1 MLNSNNKY
9 LIITKTKKIL
19 SVIFVIS
26 NSLFF
31 SILNNILIS
40 ILSNFL
46 NKNNNKFN
54 IKLNDIFNKESITIF
69 KNYFII
75 SNIFGG
81 FYLNKIESFKIHFFL
96 IIFIPIL
103 LIINNKFDLK
113 YFEIIIFFYIFFT
126 RFLCYIPFINLN
138 KFFPQKILMTF
149 IFITIGNFILNL
161 IEIIYLN
168 INIKFKKTF
177 FLITIF
183 FPFLLEII
191 FIFFFEFKSYKNDS
205 NLIYVYNENL
215 DLNNEII
222 NDSFS
227 EKSEI
232 LIKSLNN
239 KFNEEKNLK
248 FKEYKKNFYE
258 LFKNK
263 KILIMNLIFFLSLFT
278 FINIDSYFSFFIN
291 YNYPLNK
298 VKRNLNLILLN
309 LIKLIFPFLICLIFE
324 NIFFNVGIRIIIGIN
339 LIFNI
344 ILFLII
350 INFENN
356 NFKIIIIHIIQYFK
370 FILLNSLYTFFFI
383 KLIKIFEN
391 KFIIEISGILS
402 ISKFL
407 FNLIVIIF
415 ENNFDPSKIF
425 NFNEKEIKIFNEI
438 CDNNKKC
445 KFIIWIYNCLN
456 KYNYYYIFISI
467 FSIFFNIIILVIS
480 QHFSF

>member
-9 LIITKTKKIL
+9 LLITKTKKIL

-31 SILNNILIS
+31 SILNNILIA
-40 ILSNFL
+40 ILTNFL
-46 NKNNNKFN
+46 NNNNNKFN

-103 LIINNKFDLK
+103 IIINNKFDLK
-113 YFEIIIFFYIFFT
+113 YFEIIIFFYIFFI
-126 RFLCYIPFINLN
+126 RFLCYIPLINLN
-138 KFFPQKILMTF
+138 KFFPQKIFMIF
-149 IFITIGNFILNL
+149 IFIIIGNFILNL
-161 IEIIYLN
+161 IEMIYLN
-168 INIKFKKTF
+168 INKIKKIFLLITF
-177 FLITIF
+177 FLS
-183 FPFLLEII
+183 FLLEII
-191 FIFFFEFKSYKNDS
+191 FIFIFEFKSYKNNLD
-205 NLIYVYNENL
+205 LIYVYNENL
-215 DLNNEII
+215 ENSDEII
-222 NDSFS
+222 NDTFS

-232 LIKSLNN
+232 LIKSLND
-239 KFNEEKNLK
+239 KFKQEKNLK
-248 FKEYKKNFYE
+248 FKEYKKNFFD

-263 KILIMNLIFFLSLFT
+263 RILIMNLIFFLSLFT
-278 FINIDSYFSFFIN
+278 FINIDSYFSLFIN

-298 VKRNLNLILLN
+298 VKRNLNLILIN
-309 LIKLIFPFLICLIFE
+309 LIKLIIPFLISLFFE
-324 NIFFNVGIRIIIGIN
+324 NIFFNQGIRIFIGTN

-370 FILLNSLYTFFFI
+370 FILLNSLYSFFFI
-383 KLIKIFEN
+383 KLLKIFDN
-391 KFIIEISGILS
+391 NFILEISGILG

-407 FNLIVIIF
+407 FNLIEIII
-415 ENNFDPSKIF
+415 EKYFDPTKIF
-425 NFNEKEIKIFNEI
+425 KFNEKEINIFNEI
-438 CDNNKKC
+438 CNNNKKC
-445 KFIIWIYNCLN
+445 KFIIWIYDCLN
-456 KYNYYYIFISI
+456 KYNYYYVFISI
-467 FSIFFNIIILVIS
+467 FSIFFNIIILLIS

>member
-9 LIITKTKKIL
+9 LIITKTKKIF

-54 IKLNDIFNKESITIF
+54 IKLNDIFNKESITII

-75 SNIFGG
+75 TNIFGG
-81 FYLNKIESFKIHFFL
+81 FYLNKIESFKIHLFL
-96 IIFIPIL
+96 VIFTPIL
-103 LIINNKFDLK
+103 LIINYKFYLK
-113 YFEIIIFFYIFFT
+113 YLEIIIFLYIFSI
-126 RFLCYIPFINLN
+126 RFLCYIPLINLN
-138 KFFPQKILMTF
+138 KFFPQKIFMIF
-149 IFITIGNFILNL
+149 IFIIIGNFILNL
-161 IEIIYLN
+161 IEMIYLN
-168 INIKFKKTF
+168 INKIKKIFLLITF
-177 FLITIF
+177 FLS
-183 FPFLLEII
+183 FLLEII
-191 FIFFFEFKSYKNDS
+191 FIFIFEFKSYKNNLD
-205 NLIYVYNENL
+205 LIYVYNENL
-215 DLNNEII
+215 ENSDEII
-222 NDSFS
+222 NDTFS

-232 LIKSLNN
+232 LIKSLND
-239 KFNEEKNLK
+239 KFKQEKNLK
-248 FKEYKKNFYE
+248 FKEYKKNFFD

-263 KILIMNLIFFLSLFT
+263 RILIMNLIFFLSLFT
-278 FINIDSYFSFFIN
+278 FINIDSYFSLFIN

-298 VKRNLNLILLN
+298 VKRNFNLILIN
-309 LIKLIFPFLICLIFE
+309 LIKLIIPFLISLFFE
-324 NIFFNVGIRIIIGIN
+324 NIFFNQGIRIFIGTN

-370 FILLNSLYTFFFI
+370 FILLNSLYSFFFI
-383 KLIKIFEN
+383 KLLKIFDN
-391 KFIIEISGILS
+391 NFILEISGILG

-407 FNLIVIIF
+407 FNLIEIII
-415 ENNFDPSKIF
+415 EKYFDPTKIF
-425 NFNEKEIKIFNEI
+425 KFNEKEINIFNEI
-438 CDNNKKC
+438 CNNNKKC
-445 KFIIWIYNCLN
+445 KFIIWIYDCLN
-456 KYNYYYIFISI
+456 KYNYYYVFISI
-467 FSIFFNIIILVIS
+467 FSIFFNIIILLIS